1 MLLECE
7 GKASIQSPKPSQI
20 LKTILSLR
28 SFGPSSYA
36 SLTRDDGSYLQV
48 AGGGVT
54 CLLEQYQ
61 SGTGLRLRAFS
72 EVKSKAHPDG
82 TVLVFRAGE
91 IPMMSDE
98 WFTATQVSNAFCCF
112 LQGDKFPSEINW
124 RPAIGF

>member
-7 GKASIQSPKPSQI
+7 GKASIRNPKPAQI

-36 SLTRDDGSYLQV
+36 SLTRDDGTYLQV

-54 CLLEQYQ
+54 CLLESYY
-61 SGTGLRLRAFS
+61 SDTGLRLRAFG

-98 WFTATQVSNAFCCF
+98 WFTATQVSDVFCCF
-112 LQGDKFPSEINW
+112 LEGGEFPPTIHW
-124 RPAIGF
+124 RPAVGF